1 MTEREAAVSVLLAV
15 LERGQ
20 FLKDALDDVTGSKR
34 LDGAHGYGYLWK
46 VTRGVTERAMT
57 LDAMLGIFS
66 VKSIKRMHPAV
77 RTILRLGTYEILY
90 MDSIPESASVNEC
103 VRLTKK
109 FRQPRASGLVNAL
122 LRKVSRISHLEE
134 KHVDWDLSTRYSM
147 PQWIT
152 DGWRKRFGKEVT
164 ERMLRTFLEESPLT
178 IRVRTGRGSM
188 EALQE
193 RFAKES
199 IECQRVEGLPDA
211 LLILT
216 HGAPDKLPGFSE
228 GLFYVQD
235 SASMHVCHMAE
246 IRENEHILDVCASP
260 GGKAF
265 HAADLVGNGGS
276 VLARDVSVDKV
287 SRLIENQQRG
297 NYKNV
302 RTEVWDAT
310 VLDHHSFHRFDVVL
324 ADVPC
329 SGLGVLSRKPEIK
342 YRLKP
347 EDIHDLK
354 LLSGRILDTVSRY
367 VKIGGRLVFSTCT
380 VCSDENEEQVR
391 SFLHKYPDFSII
403 REKQFLPGDSKTGN
417 DGFYICVLKK
427 NG

>member
-20 FLKDALDDVTGSKR
+20 FLKDALDGVVGSKR
-34 LDGAHGYGYLWK
+34 LDGTRGYGYLWK
-46 VTRGVTERAMT
+46 VTRGVTERTMT
-57 LDAMLGIFS
+57 IDAILGTFS
-66 VKSIKRMHPAV
+66 AKSIKRMHPTV

-103 VRLTKK
+103 VGLTKK
-109 FRQPRASGLVNAL
+109 YRQPRAGGLVNAL
-122 LRKVSRISHLEE
+122 LRKVSRVSHPEE
-134 KHVDWDLSTRYSM
+134 LYADWDLSTRYSM

-152 DGWRKRFGKEVT
+152 DGWQKRFGKEVT
-164 ERMLRTFLEESPLT
+164 ERMLRAFLEESPLT
-178 IRVRTGRGSM
+178 IRVRTGRISM

-193 RFAKES
+193 RFEKES
-199 IECQRVEGLPDA
+199 IECQRLKGLPDA

-235 SASMHVCHMAE
+235 SASMRVCHMAE
-246 IRENEHILDVCASP
+246 IHKNEQVLDVCASP

-265 HAADLVGNGGS
+265 HAADLVGDGGS
-276 VLARDVSVDKV
+276 VLARDVSIDKV

-297 NYKNV
+297 GYENV

-310 VLDHHSFHRFDVVL
+310 VFDHHSFQRFDVVL

-342 YRLKP
+342 YRLKQ

-354 LLSGRILDTVSRY
+354 LLSGRILDTVNGY
-367 VKIGGRLVFSTCT
+367 VKTGGRMVFSTCT
-380 VCSDENEEQVR
+380 VCSDENEEQIR
-391 SFLHKYPDFSII
+391 SFLHKYPDFSILC
-403 REKQFLPGDSKTGN
+403 EKQFLPGERKTGN
-417 DGFYICVLKK
+417 DGFYICVLRK